1 MDAAGILGEKMN
13 KGDFGY
19 LASMKK
25 KNLLISLLVTGLM
38 AIVIGIGLWLNKGDI
53 KNIYTVVG
61 ILFALPLARFLS
73 VFLVVMPMKPMDEG
87 EKEEIITA
95 ISQAG
100 SDQFLWDMALS
111 SQEKVRH
118 FPCIIWSDHHVVAWY
133 EGKDNTYQ
141 NYLSNVMKNNC
152 HRVAVEAYNKKEDFL
167 KAAKKVNF
175 GVTSEEEWERIKETI
190 LVYQM

>member
-1 MDAAGILGEKMN
+1 MN

-19 LASMKK
+19 LANMKK
-25 KNLLISLLVTGLM
+25 KNILICLGVTALM
-38 AIVIGIGLWLNKGDI
+38 ASVIGIGLWLNKGDI

-73 VFLVVMPMKPMDEG
+73 VFLVVMPMKPM
-87 EKEEIITA
+87 KEEEQKDIMNA
-95 ISQAG
+95 VSQAG

-133 EGKDNTYQ
+133 EGKDGAYQ
-141 NYLSNVMKNNC
+141 TYLSNMMKNNC
-152 HRVAVEAYNKKEDFL
+152 HRVLVEVCNNKESFL

-190 LVYQM
+190 LIYQM

>member
-1 MDAAGILGEKMN
+1 MN

-19 LASMKK
+19 LANLKK
-25 KNLLISLLVTGLM
+25 KNLLIAAGITVLM
-38 AIVIGIGLWLNKGDI
+38 VLVIGIGLWLNKGEI

-73 VFLVVMPMKPMDEG
+73 VFFVVMPMKPMDE
-87 EKEEIITA
+87 KEQKELMSA
-95 ISQAG
+95 LSHAG

-133 EGKDNTYQ
+133 EGNDTDPQKYF
-141 NYLSNVMKNNC
+141 SNIMKNNC
-152 HRVAVEAYNKKEDFL
+152 HRVTVKVLKDKDSFL
-167 KAAKKVNF
+167 KEAKAVDF
-175 GVTSEEEWERIKETI
+175 GVTREEEWERIKETI
-190 LVYQM
+190 LIYEM